1 MPQPMHPMDLIPF
14 LRLMASK
21 RASDLFFSTGAR
33 PSIKI
38 EGRTYG
44 IGERPVTAADIEGMA
59 LSVLTPA
66 QKREFEEELELNLA
80 YQMPEHGRFRINL
93 YRQKGDVGLVVR
105 FISHQVPKLDELNLP
120 ATLKDFSSLK
130 RGLVLV
136 VGATGSGKSTTL
148 AAMLDHRNATQT
160 GHILSIED
168 PIEYLHHHQM
178 SVVDQREI
186 GIDTHSYGKAL
197 KNALRQAPDVIL
209 IGEIRDRDT
218 MQHAIAYAET
228 GHLCLSTLHANT
240 AAQALERVVNFFPD
254 TARQQLLLDL
264 SLNLQGVVGQRL
276 VHGNE
281 GRLIP
286 AVEVL
291 KRTALIAN
299 LMEKG
304 DIDGIKTAMKQGAQE
319 GMQTFDDALFKLYT
333 DNRISAEEAIS
344 QADSRTD
351 LSLRIRLGASLAG
364 KDVGRE
370 VVAEKAPAP
379 VQLALDTGRK
389 FGIDGRQDLAAT
401 QIDEF
406 GRPQPPPAP
415 NPWGPKRT

>member
-1 MPQPMHPMDLIPF
+1 MLPMDLIPF

-44 IGERPVTAADIEGMA
+44 IGERPVSAADIEGMA
-59 LSVLTPA
+59 MSVLTPA
-66 QKREFEEELELNLA
+66 QKREFEEEMELNLA
-80 YQMPEHGRFRINL
+80 YQIPEHGRFRINL

-105 FISHQVPKLDELNLP
+105 YISHRVPKLDELNLP
-120 ATLKDFSSLK
+120 PVLKEFASLK

-136 VGATGSGKSTTL
+136 VGATGSGKSSTL

-168 PIEYLHHHQM
+168 PLEYLHHHQM

-186 GIDTHSYGKAL
+186 GIDTHSYAKAL

-209 IGEIRDRDT
+209 IGEIRDRET

-228 GHLCLSTLHANT
+228 GHLCLSTLHANN
-240 AAQALERVVNFFPD
+240 ASQALERVVNFFPD
-254 TARQQLLLDL
+254 MARQQLLLDL

-276 VHGNE
+276 VHGE
-281 GRLIP
+281 DGRLVP
-286 AVEVL
+286 AVEVM
-291 KRTALIAN
+291 KRTALVAN

-319 GMQTFDDALFKLYT
+319 GMQTFDDALFRLYK
-333 DNRISAEEAIS
+333 DGRISAEEAIS
-344 QADSRTD
+344 HADSRTD
-351 LSLRIRLGASLAG
+351 LSLRIRLGTGMAG

-370 VVAEKAPAP
+370 VVTEKPPAP
-379 VQLALDTGRK
+379 LQLSLDTGRK
-389 FGIDGRQDLAAT
+389 FAVDGRQDLAAVQT
-401 QIDEF
+401 DEF

-415 NPWGPKRT
+415 NPWGSKPKS

>member
-1 MPQPMHPMDLIPF
+1 MHPMDLIPF

-44 IGERPVTAADIEGMA
+44 IGERAVTAVDIEGMA

-120 ATLKDFSSLK
+120 PALKEFASLK

-148 AAMLDHRNATQT
+148 AALLDHRNATQT

-319 GMQTFDDALFKLYT
+319 GMQTFDDALFKLYS

-370 VVAEKAPAP
+370 VVTEKPPAP

-401 QIDEF
+401 QTDEF

>member
-1 MPQPMHPMDLIPF
+1 MELIPF

-21 RASDLFFSTGAR
+21 RASDLFFSTSAR

-44 IGERPVTAADIEGMA
+44 IGERAVSATDIEGMA
-59 LSVLTPA
+59 MSVLTPA
-66 QKREFEEELELNLA
+66 QKREFEEEMELNLA
-80 YQMPEHGRFRINL
+80 YSMPEHGRFRINL

-105 FISHQVPKLDELNLP
+105 FISNRVPKLDELNLP
-120 ATLKDFSSLK
+120 PLLKEFASLK

-209 IGEIRDRDT
+209 IGEIRDRET

-228 GHLCLSTLHANT
+228 GHLCLSTLHANN
-240 AAQALERVVNFFPD
+240 ASQALERVVNFFPD

-281 GRLIP
+281 GKLIP

-291 KRTALIAN
+291 KRTSLIAG
-299 LMEKG
+299 LVEKG
-304 DIDGIKTAMKQGAQE
+304 DVDGIRAAMKQGVQE
-319 GMQTFDDALFKLYT
+319 GMQTFDDALFRLYN
-333 DNRISAEEAIS
+333 DGQIGAEEAIS

-351 LSLRIRLGASLAG
+351 LSLRIRLGAGLAG

-370 VVAEKAPAP
+370 VLAEKPPAP
-379 VQLALDTGRK
+379 VQLALDAGRK
-389 FGIDGRQDLAAT
+389 FAVDGRQDLAAVQT
-401 QIDEF
+401 DEF

-415 NPWGPKRT
+415 NPWGQKARGS

>member
-1 MPQPMHPMDLIPF
+1 MHPMDLIPF